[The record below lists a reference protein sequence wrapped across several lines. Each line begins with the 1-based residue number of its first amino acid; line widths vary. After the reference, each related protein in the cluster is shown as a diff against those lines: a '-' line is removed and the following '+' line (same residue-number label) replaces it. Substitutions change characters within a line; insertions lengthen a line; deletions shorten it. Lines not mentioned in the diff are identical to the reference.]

1 MFRKIAYHSK
11 RLDRVN
17 TTGSSTDNDDSLVRL
32 ARARLVLGA
41 RDYSSDLG
49 LELFLVGSDD
59 DLVAFDLG

>member
-1 MFRKIAYHSK
+1 
-11 RLDRVN
+11 VN

-41 RDYSSDLG
+41 GDYSSDLR

>member
-1 MFRKIAYHSK
+1 M
-11 RLDRVN
+11 N

-59 DLVAFDLG
+59 DLVAFDLC